1 LPDLF
6 EFPYRGKD
14 ANGDE
19 SQEQYYQDHLSSPY
33 PQEARASLKLGHSQP
48 RQYRTLADSPRR
60 K

>member
-6 EFPYRGKD
+6 EFPYRGED

-19 SQEQYYQDHLSSPY
+19 SQEQRVQDHLSPPY
-33 PQEARASLKLGHSQP
+33 PQETRASLKLGHSS
-48 RQYRTLADSPRR
+48 REQYRTLADSPRR